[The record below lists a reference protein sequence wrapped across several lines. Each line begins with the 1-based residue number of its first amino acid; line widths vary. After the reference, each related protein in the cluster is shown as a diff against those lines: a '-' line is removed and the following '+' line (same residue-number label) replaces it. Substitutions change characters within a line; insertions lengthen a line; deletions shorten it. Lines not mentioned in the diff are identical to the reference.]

1 MKLSSAIRN
10 LREQMLALE
19 LEALRDPADLL
30 GVLANIVDGADIR
43 KAFGAP
49 GDWGYDTPLG
59 DGVLE
64 ALNDG
69 LLGGPVNE
77 HS

>member
-1 MKLSSAIRN
+1 MGADNGKRSVPC
-10 LREQMLALE
+10 QW
-19 LEALRDPADLL
+19 ALRDPADLL